1 MRLVGK
7 PPKGD
12 KLMFWSRVGVIAVDG
27 LAILAGLAISTPFFL
42 VLFSP
47 FVGGL

>member
-1 MRLVGK
+1 
-7 PPKGD
+7 
-12 KLMFWSRVGVIAVDG
+12 MFWSKVGVIAIDG

-42 VLFSP
+42 VLLTP